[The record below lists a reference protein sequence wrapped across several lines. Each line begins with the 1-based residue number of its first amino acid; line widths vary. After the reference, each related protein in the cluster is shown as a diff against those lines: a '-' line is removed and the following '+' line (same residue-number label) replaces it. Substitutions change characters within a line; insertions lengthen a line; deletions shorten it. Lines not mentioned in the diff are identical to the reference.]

1 MRRYL
6 AFLFLW
12 AGGLHAEIPADLPPP
27 PRLPPAIEQTA
38 EEPEIRI
45 IEKADAVHA
54 EYRLRGKL
62 YMIKVTPKVGKPYYL
77 IDEQGRGA
85 FIRHDEAIGP
95 RISVPQWV
103 LFEW

>member
-1 MRRYL
+1 
-6 AFLFLW
+6 
-12 AGGLHAEIPADLPPP
+12 
-27 PRLPPAIEQTA
+27 
-38 EEPEIRI
+38 
-45 IEKADAVHA
+45 VHA

-77 IDEQGRGA
+77 VDEQGRGA
-85 FIRHDEAIGP
+85 FIRHDEVIGP